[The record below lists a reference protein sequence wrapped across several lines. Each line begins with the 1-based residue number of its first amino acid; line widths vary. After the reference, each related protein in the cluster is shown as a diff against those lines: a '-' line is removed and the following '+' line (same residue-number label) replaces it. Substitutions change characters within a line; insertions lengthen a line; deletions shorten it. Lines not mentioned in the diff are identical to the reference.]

1 MGSAFTLVVF
11 ILLGIVLSPAF
22 EAVGIASANTI
33 AYTLQAILLMLLLS
47 KIMPSPF
54 KLGGSLLKS
63 LLAAAI
69 GGGAAYAV
77 INWAPGLANTFIGS
91 FVAFGIGVVLA
102 ALVLQKNLHEI
113 AEL

>member
-1 MGSAFTLVVF
+1 
-11 ILLGIVLSPAF
+11 
-22 EAVGIASANTI
+22 
-33 AYTLQAILLMLLLS
+33 
-47 KIMPSPF
+47 MPSPF

-63 LLAAAI
+63 LLAAAV

-77 INWAPGLANTFIGS
+77 INWAPRLAGTLIES

-102 ALVLQKNLHEI
+102 AFVLRKDLREI

>member
-1 MGSAFTLVVF
+1 
-11 ILLGIVLSPAF
+11 VLSPALQ
-22 EAVGIASANTI
+22 AVGIASANTI

-77 INWAPGLANTFIGS
+77 INWVPGLASTLIGS
-91 FVAFGIGVVLA
+91 FVAFGSGGGSGSPGTA
-102 ALVLQKNLHEI
+102 KNLHEI